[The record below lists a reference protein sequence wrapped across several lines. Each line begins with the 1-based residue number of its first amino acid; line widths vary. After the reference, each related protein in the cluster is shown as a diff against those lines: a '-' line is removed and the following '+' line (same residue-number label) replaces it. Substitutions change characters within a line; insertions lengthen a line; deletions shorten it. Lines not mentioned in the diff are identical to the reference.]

1 VLVAEAELDVPD
13 EEEVDAKLDVS
24 DSIEVG
30 IELEVEDAVLVLLV
44 LVLVLVAS
52 VVPLPDPVLLDP
64 VAVVAAEPDE
74 VASVLVSGVTVS
86 TAMLMVDCTELLACV
101 ACAVVV
107 VVDAASLSPHRKS
120 TMSPEKRCPIML
132 LPSACCPAHRRCTN
146 TCEATKFA

>member
-1 VLVAEAELDVPD
+1 VLVAEAEVDVPD
-13 EEEVDAKLDVS
+13 DEEVDAKLDVS

-30 IELEVEDAVLVLLV
+30 IELEVEDAVLVL

-86 TAMLMVDCTELLACV
+86 TAMLMVDCTELLA
-101 ACAVVV
+101 
-107 VVDAASLSPHRKS
+107 
-120 TMSPEKRCPIML
+120 
-132 LPSACCPAHRRCTN
+132 
-146 TCEATKFA
+146 

>member
-52 VVPLPDPVLLDP
+52 VVPLPDP

-132 LPSACCPAHRRCTN
+132 LPSACCPAHRSCTN